1 MQLLIIFNDQD
12 LFLKAVHDYSHWE
25 KSQWLFIVQGIICIL
40 GQATDLSSSISLH
53 QIYRTWTKR
62 WDWLVMCVIL
72 FFPSSLTASSANT
85 WDYGHL
91 INCKVAEMCWRGW
104 QTWQGASGS
113 CTYSPLPV
121 CPFTQGSN
129 ISISKTLQ
137 ITQLSFLADRAYCSL
152 IFNLPPTQTHRS
164 LSVELL
170 SSLLSPNFD
179 VKPGF
184 PQPRCRIQHSGGTC
198 FLSKL
203 LKESITG

>member
-1 MQLLIIFNDQD
+1 MAFHRPRDYLHIGSGNRSQQLHLSPSNIQNLNKKMGLACYVCDLVFSIIINCQFC
-12 LFLKAVHDYSHWE
+12 KH
-25 KSQWLFIVQGIICIL
+25 G
-40 GQATDLSSSISLH
+40 
-53 QIYRTWTKR
+53 
-62 WDWLVMCVIL
+62 
-72 FFPSSLTASSANT
+72 
-85 WDYGHL
+85 DYGHL

-137 ITQLSFLADRAYCSL
+137 ITQLSFSADKAHCWL

-179 VKPGF
+179 VKPRF

-198 FLSKL
+198 FPSKL
-203 LKESITG
+203 LKESVTD